1 MVARTLPRLARMLDW
16 LAMASFLSKL
26 FGGGSGGD
34 KSAGGKATRGEGVEY
49 QGFIIHAAPEP
60 SGGQWRLVGV
70 IVKQT
75 DAGPLEREFQ
85 RADTFSSK
93 DEAESFAVR
102 KGQQIIDE
110 QGDALFA
117 NGEPTGRA

>member
-1 MVARTLPRLARMLDW
+1 
-16 LAMASFLSKL
+16 MASFLSKL

-34 KSAGGKATRGEGVEY
+34 KAAGGKRGEGVEY
-49 QGFIIHAAPEP
+49 QGYMIHAAPEP

-85 RADTFSSK
+85 RADTFASK
-93 DEAESFAVR
+93 DEAESFTVR

-110 QGDALFA
+110 QGAALFSS
-117 NGEPTGRA
+117 GEPTGRA